1 MKLWLSLAFC
11 KDIFF
16 YSLKMAILVGTLLML
31 INYGSVL
38 WARGYLLPDEILRGL
53 LTYLV
58 LYCVSTCTSVA
69 AYKWHHPEVR

>member
-1 MKLWLSLAFC
+1 MKLWFSLAFC

-38 WARGYLLPDEILRGL
+38 WVRGYLLPDEILRIL

-58 LYCVSTCTSVA
+58 PYCVSTCTSVA
-69 AYKWHHPEVR
+69 AYKRHHPEVR